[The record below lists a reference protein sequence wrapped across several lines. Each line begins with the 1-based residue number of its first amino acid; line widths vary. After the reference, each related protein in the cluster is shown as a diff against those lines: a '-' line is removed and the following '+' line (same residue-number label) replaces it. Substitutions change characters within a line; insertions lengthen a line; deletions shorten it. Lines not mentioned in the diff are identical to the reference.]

1 MATILLVPSF
11 DGGGEGHW
19 LSWLEGVLPEIE
31 RVHPEDPKGL
41 DLCQWTAAVRWH
53 LMRADEPVV
62 LVAHG
67 FGCLAAVRAA
77 ADFTDRVEAAMLVA
91 PIDPDGARVASLLP
105 EEPLSFPAV
114 IVASSND
121 PNLRLSKAAFWANYW
136 SCDFVDVGRA
146 GSIDAAAGFGPWPA
160 GLAIL
165 EEVRHSPAAHL
176 RHLHGREMRHLSR
189 AI

>member
-1 MATILLVPSF
+1 MATTLLVPGL

-19 LSWLEGVLPEIE
+19 LSWFKGVLPDAEWVVQE
-31 RVHPEDPKGL
+31 NPQSL
-41 DLCQWTAAVRWH
+41 DLCAWAAAVRWQ

-62 LVAHG
+62 IVAHG

-77 ADFTDRVEAAMLVA
+77 ADCADRVEAAMLVA
-91 PIDPDGARVASLLP
+91 PMDPDGARLASLLP

-121 PNLRLSKAAFWANYW
+121 PRLRLSKAAFWASYW
-136 SCDFVDVGRA
+136 SCDFVDIGRA
-146 GSIDAAAGFGPWPA
+146 GSVDPAAGFGPWPA
-160 GLAIL
+160 GLSIL
-165 EEVRHSPAAHL
+165 EEVRRSPAAHL
-176 RHLHGREMRHLSR
+176 RQIHGREMRHQSR

>member
-1 MATILLVPSF
+1 MATTLLVPGF

-19 LSWLEGVLPEIE
+19 LSWFEGVLPEVQ
-31 RVHPEDPKGL
+31 RVTQENQKSL
-41 DLCQWTAAVRWH
+41 DLAQWAAAVRWQ
-53 LMRADEPVV
+53 LMRADEPV
-62 LVAHG
+62 LLIAHG
-67 FGCLAAVRAA
+67 FGCLAAVHAA
-77 ADFTDRVEAAMLVA
+77 ADCAERVEAAMLVA
-91 PIDPDGARVASLLP
+91 PFDPDAARLASLLP

-146 GSIDAAAGFGPWPA
+146 GSIDVAAGFGPWPA
-160 GLAIL
+160 GLSIL